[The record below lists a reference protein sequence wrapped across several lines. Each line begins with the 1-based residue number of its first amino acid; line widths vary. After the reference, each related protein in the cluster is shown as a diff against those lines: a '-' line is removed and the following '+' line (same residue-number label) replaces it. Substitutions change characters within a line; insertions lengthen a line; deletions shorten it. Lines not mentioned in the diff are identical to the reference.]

1 MSDPVRECL
10 SSMTLCILFFVP
22 HIILI
27 LASIL
32 GFQSYG
38 YHVTF
43 ALGVLGTT
51 VLIANLNYWFSVVSH
66 YLDGPQN
73 DWGCVFQLFNWVTV
87 LVYLVSLVLFD
98 AKISAFSV
106 ASMSI
111 ALILLFPVFEFPF
124 WILVGSGRNKDHLH
138 MYGEIHDWTAVK
150 GGALLIVLATGP
162 FELAEELAKVVG
174 HVIITVRNLLNLL
187 PRLPNQQLGTEQ
199 PPSYS
204 GSTIHF
210 WHRPINQIYKQSE
223 THSVSSS
230 AAKV

>member
-1 MSDPVRECL
+1 
-10 SSMTLCILFFVP
+10 
-22 HIILI
+22 
-27 LASIL
+27 
-32 GFQSYG
+32 
-38 YHVTF
+38 
-43 ALGVLGTT
+43 
-51 VLIANLNYWFSVVSH
+51 
-66 YLDGPQN
+66 
-73 DWGCVFQLFNWVTV
+73 
-87 LVYLVSLVLFD
+87 
-98 AKISAFSV
+98 
-106 ASMSI
+106 MSI

-124 WILVGSGRNKDHLH
+124 WILVGSGRNKDHLRI
-138 MYGEIHDWTAVK
+138 YGKIHDWTAVK

-187 PRLPNQQLGTEQ
+187 PRLQLGTEQ

-230 AAKV
+230 SGSAAKV